1 MEKNY
6 GFKQERARK
15 YSKQITI
22 QNNFD
27 SGEGVG
33 RERIAL
39 MNLLFVTLSAV
50 SSIIYLPLGVVIIL
64 TSTIISS
71 LIYINKKI
79 IDEKYS

>member
-6 GFKQERARK
+6 GFKKERARK
-15 YSKQITI
+15 YSKQVPM

-33 RERIAL
+33 RERIIAL
-39 MNLLFVTLSAV
+39 RNLLFVTLRAV

-71 LIYINKKI
+71 LIYINKNN
-79 IDEKYS
+79 Y

>member
-1 MEKNY
+1 MEKIY

-15 YSKQITI
+15 YSKQITM

-33 RERIAL
+33 RERIIA
-39 MNLLFVTLSAV
+39 LSAV

-64 TSTIISS
+64 TSTTISS
-71 LIYINKKI
+71 LIYINKNN
-79 IDEKYS
+79 Y

>member
-6 GFKQERARK
+6 GFKQEHARK
-15 YSKQITI
+15 YSKQIPM

-39 MNLLFVTLSAV
+39 RNLLFVTLRVV

-71 LIYINKKI
+71 LIYINKNN
-79 IDEKYS
+79 Y